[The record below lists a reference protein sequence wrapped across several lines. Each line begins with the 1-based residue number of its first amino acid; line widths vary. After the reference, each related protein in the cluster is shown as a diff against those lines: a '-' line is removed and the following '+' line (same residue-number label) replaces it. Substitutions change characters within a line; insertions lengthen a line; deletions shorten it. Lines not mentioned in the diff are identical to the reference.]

1 MPMCVA
7 STVCVEFHDGVGVID
22 EPYFMMKL
30 SDIFSRSRFA
40 VVGGLSAVICS
51 LVIAQS
57 DQSPQAN
64 QPASDVAGRI
74 AISSEPP
81 LRTGALGG
89 YSDIVDK
96 VSPSVVSITAAR
108 VERGYVRNP
117 RNGRVEMREFSSPAG
132 LGSGVIVTSDG
143 IVVTNNHVIDG
154 ANSVQ
159 VHLTNRKEP
168 VSAKVLGRD
177 AATDLAVLKVDA
189 VDLPAVT
196 FADCDNAKPGDI
208 VLAIGSPFGLKQS
221 VTSGIISALGRSN
234 LGIVASG
241 EGYEDFIQTDAAINP
256 GNSGGALIDN
266 RGRVIGIN
274 TAILSRTGGSVG
286 IGLAIPTDIVV
297 DVIEQI
303 VETGEIRRGFVGI
316 GMTDVSAEIA
326 KEFGLKKDTGVL
338 VTQVVKGSPA
348 FEAGMQPGDIVEG
361 IEGTEVMDTSKLR
374 LEIGRKRPGE
384 ELHLKIDRFGEE
396 LALDVKTTEREAVWA
411 QNQRRLRVSR

>member
-1 MPMCVA
+1 MQG
-7 STVCVEFHDGVGVID
+7 DVGAAA
-22 EPYFMMKL
+22 PLFFMMK
-30 SDIFSRSRFA
+30 ITNMFSRSRLMI
-40 VVGGLSAVICS
+40 VGGLSAVICS

-57 DQSPQAN
+57 STTN
-64 QPASDVAGRI
+64 EVAERI

-81 LRTGALGG
+81 VRTGALGG
-89 YSDIVDK
+89 YSDIVEK
-96 VSPSVVSITAAR
+96 VSPSVVSISTAR
-108 VERGYVRNP
+108 VESGYVRNP
-117 RNGRVEMREFSSPAG
+117 RNGRVEMREYSLPAG

-154 ANSVQ
+154 ANAVQ
-159 VHLTNRKEP
+159 VHLTNRTEP
-168 VSAKVLGRD
+168 VIAKVLGVD

-189 VDLPAVT
+189 SDLPAAI
-196 FADCDNAKPGDI
+196 FANCDNAKPGDI

-234 LGIVASG
+234 LGIVARG

-286 IGLAIPTDIVV
+286 IGLAIPTHIVV

-316 GMTDVSAEIA
+316 GMTDVTAKIA
-326 KEFGLKKDTGVL
+326 QEFGLKKNSGVL

-348 FEAGMQPGDIVEG
+348 FEAGMQPGDIVTG
-361 IEGTEVMDTSKLR
+361 IEGAEVMDSSKLR
-374 LEIGRKRPGE
+374 LEIGRTRPGE
-384 ELHLKIDRFGEE
+384 ELRLMVDRFGEQME
-396 LALDVKTTEREAVWA
+396 LDVTTTKRDAVWTRG
-411 QNQRRLRVSR
+411 QQRRRVRR

>member
-1 MPMCVA
+1 
-7 STVCVEFHDGVGVID
+7 
-22 EPYFMMKL
+22 
-30 SDIFSRSRFA
+30 
-40 VVGGLSAVICS
+40 
-51 LVIAQS
+51 
-57 DQSPQAN
+57 
-64 QPASDVAGRI
+64 
-74 AISSEPP
+74 
-81 LRTGALGG
+81 
-89 YSDIVDK
+89 
-96 VSPSVVSITAAR
+96 
-108 VERGYVRNP
+108 
-117 RNGRVEMREFSSPAG
+117 
-132 LGSGVIVTSDG
+132 
-143 IVVTNNHVIDG
+143 
-154 ANSVQ
+154 
-159 VHLTNRKEP
+159 
-168 VSAKVLGRD
+168 
-177 AATDLAVLKVDA
+177 
-189 VDLPAVT
+189 
-196 FADCDNAKPGDI
+196 
-208 VLAIGSPFGLKQS
+208 
-221 VTSGIISALGRSN
+221 
-234 LGIVASG
+234 
-241 EGYEDFIQTDAAINP
+241 
-256 GNSGGALIDN
+256 
-266 RGRVIGIN
+266 VIGIN

>member
-1 MPMCVA
+1 MA
-7 STVCVEFHDGVGVID
+7 WQFNLHFS
-22 EPYFMMKL
+22 MMKPAKFL
-30 SDIFSRSRFA
+30 FRSRYFFIG
-40 VVGGLSAVICS
+40 VLSVAICT

-57 DQSPQAN
+57 DQAQ
-64 QPASDVAGRI
+64 VVRV

-81 LRTGALGG
+81 IRTGALGG
-89 YSDIVDK
+89 YSEIVEK

-108 VERGYVRNP
+108 IERGYVRNP

-154 ANSVQ
+154 ANTVQ

-168 VSAKVLGRD
+168 VLAKVLGTD
-177 AATDLAVLKVDA
+177 AATDIAVLKVDA
-189 VDLPAVT
+189 TDLPAAT
-196 FADCDNAKPGDI
+196 FAHTDTAKPGDI
-208 VLAIGSPFGLKQS
+208 VLAIGSPFGLQQS

-316 GMTDVSAEIA
+316 GMTDMNAEIA
-326 KEFGLKKDTGVL
+326 TELGLKKNSGVL

-348 FEAGMQPGDIVEG
+348 FEAGMQPGDIVVG
-361 IEGTEVMDTSKLR
+361 IEGAEVMDSSKLR

-384 ELHLKIDRFGEE
+384 ELRLMVDRNGEQLE
-396 LALDVKTTEREAVWA
+396 LDVTTTERDVLWTRS
-411 QNQRRLRVSR
+411 QPRQRVRR

>member
-1 MPMCVA
+1 MVI
-7 STVCVEFHDGVGVID
+7 VGV
-22 EPYFMMKL
+22 
-30 SDIFSRSRFA
+30 
-40 VVGGLSAVICS
+40 LSAVVTS
-51 LVIAQS
+51 LVLAQS
-57 DQSPQAN
+57 GDE
-64 QPASDVAGRI
+64 VTEKI

-89 YSDIVDK
+89 YSEIVEK
-96 VSPSVVSITAAR
+96 VSPSVVSVSTAR

-117 RNGRVEMREFSSPAG
+117 RNGSVELREFTSPLG

-143 IVVTNNHVIDG
+143 IVVTNNHVIEG
-154 ANSVQ
+154 ASSVQ

-168 VSAKVLGRD
+168 LIAKVLGVD

-189 VDLPAVT
+189 SDLPAAT

-234 LGIVASG
+234 LGIVARG

-266 RGRVIGIN
+266 LGRVIGIN

-316 GMTDVSAEIA
+316 GMTDVSAEIV
-326 KEFGLKKDTGVL
+326 KEFGLKKDFGVL

-348 FEAGMQPGDIVEG
+348 FEAGMQPGDIVTG
-361 IEGTEVMDTSKLR
+361 IGGAEVMDSSKLR

-384 ELHLKIDRFGEE
+384 ELHLIIDRYGEE
-396 LALDVKTTEREAVWA
+396 LALDLTTTERDDVWG
-411 QNQRRLRVSR
+411 QNQRPLRVRR

>member
-1 MPMCVA
+1 LVI
-7 STVCVEFHDGVGVID
+7 VGV
-22 EPYFMMKL
+22 
-30 SDIFSRSRFA
+30 
-40 VVGGLSAVICS
+40 LSAVVTS
-51 LVIAQS
+51 LVLAQS
-57 DQSPQAN
+57 GDE
-64 QPASDVAGRI
+64 VTEKI

-89 YSDIVDK
+89 YSEIVEK
-96 VSPSVVSITAAR
+96 VSPSVVSVSTAR

-117 RNGRVEMREFSSPAG
+117 RNGSVELREFTSPLG

-143 IVVTNNHVIDG
+143 IVVTNNHVIEG
-154 ANSVQ
+154 ASSVQ

-168 VSAKVLGRD
+168 LIAKVLGVD

-189 VDLPAVT
+189 SDLPAAT

-234 LGIVASG
+234 LGIVARG

-266 RGRVIGIN
+266 LGRVIGIN

-316 GMTDVSAEIA
+316 GMTDVSAEIV
-326 KEFGLKKDTGVL
+326 KEFGLKKDFGVL

-348 FEAGMQPGDIVEG
+348 FEAGMQPGDIVTG
-361 IEGTEVMDTSKLR
+361 IGGAEVMDSSKLR

-384 ELHLKIDRFGEE
+384 ELHLIIDRYGEE
-396 LALDVKTTEREAVWA
+396 LALDLTTTERDDVWG
-411 QNQRRLRVSR
+411 QNQRPLRVRR